1 MRLHLYATG
10 RVSESTKTENRLEV
24 TRTCKRG
31 VGSNKQLLMG
41 AGFPFEMIKMF

>member
-1 MRLHLYATG
+1 MRLHLYAMC
-10 RVSESTKTENRLEV
+10 RVSESAETENRSEA

-31 VGSNKQLLMG
+31 VGSNKRLLMG